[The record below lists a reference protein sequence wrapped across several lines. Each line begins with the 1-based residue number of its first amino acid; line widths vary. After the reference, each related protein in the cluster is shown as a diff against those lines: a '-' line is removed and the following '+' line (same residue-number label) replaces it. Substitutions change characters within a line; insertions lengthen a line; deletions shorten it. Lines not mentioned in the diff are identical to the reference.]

1 MKGRYYTYIIAA
13 VLALLFLANCGKK
26 TSIKTEGKITLLV
39 DSLEEKAN
47 GYLFSEPL
55 KSCQLLKEALQQDL
69 DKSRQAE
76 IETLLAKA
84 FFLSSQYDSVTFYG
98 QKVISYCQEQDLSDV
113 RIQRLLM
120 ENYNI
125 LGNKFGRVSDN
136 SQAIHYYLEAFEH
149 CKRSDKQRSLPDI
162 CTNIADTYIRTG
174 DFVNGVK
181 FYRTALHYADSLKLP
196 QEDLSF
202 IYHGL
207 GHAYT
212 ELHDYELADK
222 FYRQTEAFLGQMD
235 IHEKFVYLNNRGL
248 YYYTIKDYPNSMKYH
263 KQAFIT
269 VKDSPDYL
277 FEQNLSKTNLAELYL
292 LNNQPDSAQI
302 FLEEARDFFLSIKQ
316 ISALSYI
323 QTQELALAISQKA
336 WDKAKVI
343 IQNMNEENIEPS
355 LMLIRKKYQEQYY
368 TQTNQYKDAYDVLGE
383 WIRLDDS
390 LRNEQVKMRVAEIG
404 MRYRQDTKLMK
415 QAIVIEQQQDH
426 MHILQLTSYL
436 GISLCLILIILAIFF
451 FLYYKKQ
458 KALISM
464 QQKNKI
470 TELKMENIRNRIS
483 PHFIFNVLNRS
494 INYNELSF
502 KKEEVSEL
510 VKLLRQNLSLT
521 EQLYIS
527 LEEEL
532 NFVKTYVHLESKRFD
547 DFIFQIHTDPQ
558 VHTGQVFIP
567 SMFIQIPV
575 ENAIKHGLR
584 QKEGEK
590 RLSIS
595 IQKEEASTII
605 RIQDNGGGFSAPR
618 SNTDNTGLGL
628 KIITQTICLLNE
640 NNKVKLDLSIH
651 NITTETG
658 ETGSEVQL
666 VIPDNYSYQLLDK
679 KSNG

>member
-1 MKGRYYTYIIAA
+1 MLISLIAIKNCKKNVSLEKTA
-13 VLALLFLANCGKK
+13 SESNTIDSLLNQANDLLFN
-26 TSIKTEGKITLLV
+26 
-39 DSLEEKAN
+39 
-47 GYLFSEPL
+47 EPL
-55 KSCQLLKEALQQDL
+55 NACKFLKEALPRVSEKKDQIRVQ
-69 DKSRQAE
+69 
-76 IETLLAKA
+76 TLLAKA
-84 FFLSSQYDSVTFYG
+84 FFLSSQYDSATV
-98 QKVISYCQEQDLSDV
+98 CCEQSIDFCLKEKNKTPQIHS
-113 RIQRLLM
+113 LLTD
-120 ENYNI
+120 NYNI

-136 SQAIHYYLEAFEH
+136 SQAIHYYKKAFEH

-222 FYRQTEAFLGQMD
+222 FYRQTEAFLEQMD

-302 FLEEARDFFLSIKQ
+302 FLEEAREFFLSIKQ
-316 ISALSYI
+316 TTALSYI

-336 WDKAKVI
+336 WDKAKAI
-343 IQNMNEENIEPS
+343 IQTMNEENIEPS

-368 TQTNQYKDAYDVLGE
+368 TQTNQYKEAYHVLGD

-666 VIPDNYSYQLLDK
+666 IIPNNYSYQLLDK

>member
-1 MKGRYYTYIIAA
+1 
-13 VLALLFLANCGKK
+13 
-26 TSIKTEGKITLLV
+26 
-39 DSLEEKAN
+39 
-47 GYLFSEPL
+47 
-55 KSCQLLKEALQQDL
+55 
-69 DKSRQAE
+69 
-76 IETLLAKA
+76 
-84 FFLSSQYDSVTFYG
+84 
-98 QKVISYCQEQDLSDV
+98 
-113 RIQRLLM
+113 
-120 ENYNI
+120 
-125 LGNKFGRVSDN
+125 
-136 SQAIHYYLEAFEH
+136 
-149 CKRSDKQRSLPDI
+149 
-162 CTNIADTYIRTG
+162 
-174 DFVNGVK
+174 
-181 FYRTALHYADSLKLP
+181 
-196 QEDLSF
+196 
-202 IYHGL
+202 
-207 GHAYT
+207 
-212 ELHDYELADK
+212 
-222 FYRQTEAFLGQMD
+222 
-235 IHEKFVYLNNRGL
+235 
-248 YYYTIKDYPNSMKYH
+248 
-263 KQAFIT
+263 
-269 VKDSPDYL
+269 
-277 FEQNLSKTNLAELYL
+277 
-292 LNNQPDSAQI
+292 
-302 FLEEARDFFLSIKQ
+302 
-316 ISALSYI
+316 
-323 QTQELALAISQKA
+323 
-336 WDKAKVI
+336 
-343 IQNMNEENIEPS
+343 MNEENIEPS

-368 TQTNQYKDAYDVLGE
+368 TQTNQYKEAYEVLGD

-547 DFIFQIHTDPQ
+547 DFIFQIHTDTQ

-567 SMFIQIPV
+567 SIF
-575 ENAIKHGLR
+575 
-584 QKEGEK
+584 
-590 RLSIS
+590 

-666 VIPDNYSYQLLDK
+666 IIPDNYSYQLLDK